1 MNTPVVLDEHSLLQ
15 ERTKELDCV
24 YTICRVAASDLEE
37 REALSRI
44 CVALARAVFVPSNT
58 LCRIQTADINIIAD
72 AKGTLEGA
80 AADPEKIEGAIQK
93 ILCKR
98 KDLSITLAYHTPIRG
113 GFLPEEKDLVE
124 STADICSGIIAKTRW
139 IRELKEAGERLNSKN
154 AALREL
160 VDLIEQERRETARL
174 TEDSLTRAAL
184 PLVERLKDNEL
195 SSEAREA
202 AADSLLAEL
211 SRMAR
216 PFVLENKANA
226 PAASLSPR
234 EREIIRLLRA
244 GNSSK
249 DIAQTLGLSS
259 ATVER
264 HRHNIRRKLGLVG
277 SDANLAGLL
286 QSGIEV
292 EGYR

>member
-15 ERTKELDCV
+15 ERRKELDCV
-24 YTICRVAASDLEE
+24 YTICRVAASDLDE

-44 CVALARAVFVPSNT
+44 AVALARAVFVPSNI
-58 LCRIQTADINIIAD
+58 LCRIETTSVTILAD

-80 AADPEKIEGAIQK
+80 QADPARLEHALQKITAQREELAIQ
-93 ILCKR
+93 
-98 KDLSITLAYHTPIRG
+98 LAYHSPIRG

-124 STADICSGIIAKTRW
+124 STADICTGIIAKARW
-139 IRELKEAGERLNSKN
+139 IRELKDAGERLNSKN

-184 PLVERLKDNEL
+184 PLVEKLRDPQLGAD
-195 SSEAREA
+195 SRQVV
-202 AADSLLAEL
+202 ADSLLAEL

-216 PFVLENKANA
+216 PFVLENKANS
-226 PAASLSPR
+226 PTASLSPR
-234 EREIIRLLRA
+234 EREIIRLLRT

-249 DIAQTLGLSS
+249 DIAISLGLSS

-277 SDANLAGLL
+277 SDANLAGIL

-292 EGYR
+292 